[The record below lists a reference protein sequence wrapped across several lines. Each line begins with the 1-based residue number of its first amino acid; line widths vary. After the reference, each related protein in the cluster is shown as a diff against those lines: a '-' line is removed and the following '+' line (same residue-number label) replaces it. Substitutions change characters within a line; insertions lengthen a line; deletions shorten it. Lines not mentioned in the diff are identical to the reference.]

1 MKLEYKGY
9 ILELEEIHRDTEIR
23 IIADCH
29 KICFAV
35 NTSEGYD
42 YVIPKFIRLVDK
54 YIQLWKKNDDYWEN
68 ERDIRLMHER

>member
-9 ILELEEIHRDTEIR
+9 ILELEEIDSDTEKR

-42 YVIPKFIRLVDK
+42 YVIPKFRRLVDE
-54 YIQLWKKNDDYWEN
+54 YIRLWKKEDDRWES
-68 ERDIRLMHER
+68 ERDISLMHKW